1 MQKGSRRGEQQP
13 KQVDFVQL
21 LLALQKRDANFRAQN
36 AIDARSSSAIQTHSK
51 AHKSIAPNLIQK
63 GAGGAEQRP
72 ELDLLNANDCSTPL
86 KQAVLGRKTSYLHAV
101 FACASTGAS
110 SEMTVRKKQARL
122 KRCF

>member
-51 AHKSIAPNLIQK
+51 AHKFIAPNLIQK
-63 GAGGAEQRP
+63 GARGAEQRP
-72 ELDLLNANDCSTPL
+72 KLDLNANESSTPL
-86 KQAVLGRKTSYLHAV
+86 KQVVLGRNISNLDAV
-101 FACASTGAS
+101 FARASMRAIF
-110 SEMTVRKKQARL
+110 EMKTR
-122 KRCF
+122 

>member
-63 GAGGAEQRP
+63 GARGAEQRP
-72 ELDLLNANDCSTPL
+72 KLDLNANESSTPL
-86 KQAVLGRKTSYLHAV
+86 KQVVLGRNTSNLDAV
-101 FACASTGAS
+101 FARASMRAIF
-110 SEMTVRKKQARL
+110 EMKTR
-122 KRCF
+122 